1 MSFLPPETVEL
12 EKKLVELNT
21 LEHRLVE
28 RELELSTLESGLA
41 AFHARC
47 VKRLGGLFAQ
57 LDELRARLAS
67 VRARRRP
74 ADRGAERAADEAR
87 IRAFDTAQ
95 QAAYFAAMPEAPE
108 FDPPPDIKQLYR
120 EAARRIHP
128 DRATDDQDRARRT
141 DLMSRANRAYRAGDR
156 ADLQA
161 ILDECSSDP
170 DRVPGDDVPAAL
182 VRAIRRIARIN
193 ARLHEIEE
201 RIALLVAS
209 DIYKLMLRVRRD
221 SEAGRD
227 PFAELTGTLNKEID
241 AARRKL
247 GQLDGSMPPPIEP
260 LHVSPQVPAI
270 VEEAPFDQPE
280 RTHPTRR
287 GELVRHAAEAAIAE
301 ILHDMGLDYRYE
313 QPIVGTVAPGIR
325 RPSFALKDRQGRW
338 TVWQYFPAENC
349 DAVAEQRRSWF
360 ERNGYIPGMN
370 FFLTRD
376 AGDGPDAAEVRQ
388 IAAYLKA
395 LL

>member
-1 MSFLPPETVEL
+1 MSYLPPETVEL
-12 EKKLVELNT
+12 NKKLGELNA

-28 RELELSTLESGLA
+28 RELELSTLESELA

-47 VKRLGGLFAQ
+47 VRTLGGLFAE

-67 VRARRRP
+67 ERARRRP
-74 ADRGAERAADEAR
+74 ADQGAERAADEAR

-95 QAAYFAAMPEAPE
+95 QAAYFAAMPETPE
-108 FDPPPDIKQLYR
+108 FDPPADIKQLYR

-128 DRATDDQDRARRT
+128 DRAADDEDRARRT

-161 ILDECSSDP
+161 ILEECSSDP
-170 DRVPGDDVPAAL
+170 DMVPGDDVPAAL

-193 ARLHEIEE
+193 ARLEEIEG

-209 DIYKLMLRVRRD
+209 DIYKLMRRVRCD

-227 PFAELTGTLNKEID
+227 PFAGLTATLNEEID
-241 AARRKL
+241 AARRRL
-247 GQLDGSMPPPIEP
+247 AQLDGSIPAPIEP
-260 LHVSPQVPAI
+260 LHVPPQAPAM

-280 RTHPTRR
+280 RTHPTSR
-287 GELVRHAAEAAIAE
+287 GELVRYAAEAAIAE

-313 QPIVGTVAPGIR
+313 QPIVGSVAPGIR

-338 TVWQYFPAENC
+338 TIWQYFPAGEL
-349 DAVAEQRRSWF
+349 DEVAEQRRDWF

-376 AGDGPDAAEVRQ
+376 AGGGPDAAEVRQ